1 MGDPAVRKHYQQALA
16 ERVAELF
23 RSAAPAQAP
32 TAPGNERRRIGPRG
46 APLDWRS
53 AQSRGPT
60 SPRYRATDPLPV
72 SSQLRRSFRS
82 KAVTGPS
89 LTEATLVLT
98 VLHHPA
104 LLARHLDEFAA
115 LDFTHHELDSLRRL
129 TLELAEETAL
139 DAGRLRAALKERG
152 FGPLLDRLEHS
163 VGGSGAWQALG
174 GADDGDAE
182 TAWLQA
188 VTLHRRSRALHKE
201 LKEAEAELAREG
213 TAESLAR
220 LIEIQK
226 LLSSAEGMEA
236 VADGFGQSSG
246 RQAREF

>member
-1 MGDPAVRKHYQQALA
+1 
-16 ERVAELF
+16 VA
-23 RSAAPAQAP
+23 P
-32 TAPGNERRRIGPRG
+32 I
-46 APLDWRS
+46 DWRS

-60 SPRYRATDPLPV
+60 SPRYRAADPLPV
-72 SSQLRRSFRS
+72 SSQLRRTFRS
-82 KAVTGPS
+82 SAAAGPS
-89 LTEATLVLT
+89 LSEATLVLT

-104 LLARHLDEFAA
+104 LLARHLDDFAA
-115 LDFTHHELDSLRRL
+115 IDFTHRELDSLRRL
-129 TLELAEETAL
+129 TLELAEDTAL
-139 DAGRLRAALKERG
+139 DAARLRAVVQERG

-182 TAWLQA
+182 MAWLQA

-201 LKEAEAELAREG
+201 LTEAEADLAREG

-226 LLSSAEGMEA
+226 QLSSAEGMEA

-246 RQAREF
+246 RQAREL